1 MAGRLVTAV
10 PPSATIGD
18 AAKTSREETMG
29 IVIQF
34 PSKSVGDWAVI
45 ERSMKNE
52 FSRLNTPP
60 RIQGRLI
67 EQMKAFYQLL
77 DCPIKFSIDISFPDD
92 ITQAQTSLICHEI
105 GKNISGVIEEQ
116 FQAFTNTLIIDRL
129 HRELEFCHV

>member
-1 MAGRLVTAV
+1 
-10 PPSATIGD
+10 
-18 AAKTSREETMG
+18 MG

-34 PSKSVGDWAVI
+34 PSKSVGHWAVI